1 MQLNRY
7 LLRKTQEAAV
17 SLRPGAKHSYL
28 PSKLSPII
36 KSLIT
41 LGKVKHA

>member
-1 MQLNRY
+1 MQLNRC

-17 SLRPGAKHSYL
+17 SLKPGTKHLYL

-36 KSLIT
+36 KSFIN
-41 LGKVKHA
+41 